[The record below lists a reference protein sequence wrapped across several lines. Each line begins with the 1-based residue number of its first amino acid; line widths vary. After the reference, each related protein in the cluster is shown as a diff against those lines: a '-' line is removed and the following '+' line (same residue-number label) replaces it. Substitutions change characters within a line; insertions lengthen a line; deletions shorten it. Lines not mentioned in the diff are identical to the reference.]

1 MFTNNETSFYKF
13 LLHDKD
19 YLVMFVCL
27 ILALIAMYLVFGGF
41 AMACGFVGMGL
52 GSSITLLIQDYQE
65 YKRDMEFRYEFDN
78 WEGSSWT
85 RDYYN
90 R

>member
-1 MFTNNETSFYKF
+1 MFTINETSFYKF
-13 LLHDKD
+13 LAHDKD
-19 YLVMFVCL
+19 YLVMLVCSV
-27 ILALIAMYLVFGGF
+27 LALAAMYFVFGVWALG
-41 AMACGFVGMGL
+41 CSIVGMGL

-85 RDYYN
+85 HDYYN